1 MNATPNCTDGRS
13 LALQIYE
20 AIKAQI
26 EEGVYAPG
34 NSLPSTRYLA
44 AELGVSRSTVL
55 AAYDRLIAEGCLKT
69 HQGSRARVVGSVTVP
84 SPACPATPTTNVEPR
99 LSRYGRHLTG
109 SALSANP
116 FLVADFRHSDMAWC
130 DFPTLYWKRVVNA
143 VLLARKHLRYG
154 DPAGCSTLRQA
165 LQGYLWR
172 ARGIRCKSDQIII
185 VNGSQQGL
193 DLCARLLLDQGSKAV
208 VEDPCYALAR
218 QTFLAVGAELCA
230 IPVDHEGLQ
239 TSLLADIHKAQ
250 LAYVTPSHQF
260 PLGSIMSATRRKE
273 FLSWSE
279 RAGAYVIEDDY
290 DFEYRLDTRP
300 IQALRTLGS
309 VDNIIYLGTFSK
321 TLSPLLRLGYLVAPP
336 SLVRA
341 FTDAK
346 RLADRGS
353 PCLEQEALAQF
364 ILSGAYER
372 HIVHIRRRVAQ
383 RRQLVLEHLSAA
395 LGNKIDIEG
404 SAAGSHVVVWFKQIP
419 ASWEGELVAEALSAG
434 VGIYPI
440 SPFYA
445 SPNNA
450 SRQDSAGIV
459 LGYAGVTEREIAQG
473 ISRLAEVVET
483 VVTRNTE
490 RRVA

>member
-1 MNATPNCTDGRS
+1 M
-13 LALQIYE
+13 LQIYE

-26 EEGVYAPG
+26 EEGIYAPG
-34 NSLPSTRYLA
+34 GSLPSTRYLA

-69 HQGSRARVVGSVTVP
+69 HQGSRARVVGGITTP
-84 SPACPATPTTNVEPR
+84 IPACPTAPTANVEPR
-99 LSRYGRHLTG
+99 LSRYGRHLT
-109 SALSANP
+109 AAAEPANP
-116 FLVADFRHSDMAWC
+116 ILLADFRYSEMAWS
-130 DFPTLYWKRVVNA
+130 DFPTLCWKRIVNA
-143 VLLARKHLRYG
+143 VLLAQKHLRYG

-172 ARGIRCKSDQIII
+172 ARGIRCKSDQIVI
-185 VNGSQQGL
+185 VSGSQQGL

-239 TSLLADIHKAQ
+239 TSLLANKAQ
-250 LAYVTPSHQF
+250 LAYVTPSRQF
-260 PLGSIMSATRRKE
+260 PLGYAMSAARRRE

-279 RAGAYVIEDDY
+279 RVGAYVIEDDY
-290 DFEYRLDTRP
+290 DFEYRLDARP

-309 VDNIIYLGTFSK
+309 ADNIIYLGTFSK
-321 TLSPLLRLGYLVAPP
+321 TLSPLLRLGYLIAPP
-336 SLVRA
+336 GLVRP

-346 RLADRGS
+346 RLMDRGS
-353 PCLEQEALAQF
+353 PRLEQEALAQF

-372 HIVHIRRRVAQ
+372 HVVNVRRRIAQ
-383 RRQLVLEHLSAA
+383 RRQLVLQHLSAA
-395 LGNKIDIEG
+395 LESKIDIEG

-419 ASWEGELVAEALSAG
+419 ASLEGKLVAEALSAG

-440 SPFYA
+440 SPSYA
-445 SPNNA
+445 SPN
-450 SRQDSAGIV
+450 SVGRPDSAGIV
-459 LGYAGVTEREIAQG
+459 MGYAGVTEREIARG
-473 ISRLAEVVET
+473 ISRLAKVVET
-483 VVTRNTE
+483 IIAHNAE
-490 RRVA
+490 RRVAQAAAV